1 MTLEEAVEWCQ
12 QHQATVNFRYLART
26 YGDEWQGY
34 GGKGP
39 QVTVMVD
46 KLAGRANLAVTEPTL
61 VEAVEKAAAAEK
73 ALAQ

>member
-26 YGDEWQGY
+26 YGNEARGY
-34 GGKGP
+34 GGSGP

-61 VEAVEKAAAAEK
+61 VEAVQKAAAAER
-73 ALAQ
+73 ALAE